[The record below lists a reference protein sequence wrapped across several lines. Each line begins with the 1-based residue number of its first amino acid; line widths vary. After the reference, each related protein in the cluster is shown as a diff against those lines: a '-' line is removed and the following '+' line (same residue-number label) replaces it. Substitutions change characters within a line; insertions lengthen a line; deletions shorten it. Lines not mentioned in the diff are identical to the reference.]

1 MKKLTIEDARK
12 SHIEIPDKELE
23 IMLEILNEQIEAAE
37 KRDLDEKTE
46 VSYKT
51 LVCLLRHV
59 EASRDVDRF
68 PQNWC
73 VPACTFCP
81 LLYVG
86 KPCHP
91 GEWTENMKP
100 AIEATGVRVR
110 IGRKNYLRQAN
121 DRGNS

>member
-12 SHIEIPDKELE
+12 SHVEIPDKELE
-23 IMLEILNEQIEAAE
+23 IMLKILNEQIEAAE
-37 KRDLDEKTE
+37 KRDPDEKIE

-59 EASRDVDRF
+59 EASRDVDCF
-68 PQNWC
+68 PQSWC
-73 VPACTFCP
+73 VTACTFCP

-86 KPCHP
+86 NTCRP
-91 GEWTENMKP
+91 GEWHENMKP
-100 AIEATGVRVR
+100 AIESTGIRVR
-110 IGRKNYLRQAN
+110 IGRKNYLRQAS